1 MTYQLGVVGS
11 NWISEQFIAAAQE
24 NCQFNLAAVY
34 SRSVDHGEKITK
46 KFGRGQVYT
55 DFTKFLASNI
65 SVVYIASPNSL
76 HFIQTKTA
84 LLKHKHVICE
94 KPAFSNPQELNE
106 IRRILK
112 DNPDLFFFEAQRN
125 LYDPNFQ
132 VIKDLLNEFG
142 PIWGANLNFIR
153 QSSRYPALKAGELPN
168 AFSTVYSG
176 GALAD
181 LGVYLVAFAVGLF
194 GEPEKVNY
202 QAEKWP
208 VKDGAD
214 IFGVGSLTYSDLLV
228 ALAIGKNVTSE
239 NNNEIYGE
247 NGTLIIDSVANLS
260 KIKLRYPSGEIQDIS
275 LHNSGN
281 PLSFEAKSF
290 YWILAKQNHQKML
303 EQFEQTAIVNRTLKL
318 MRDQAG
324 IIFTSDQ
331 VSKAL

>member
-1 MTYQLGVVGS
+1 ML
-11 NWISEQFIAAAQE
+11 
-24 NCQFNLAAVY
+24 
-34 SRSVDHGEKITK
+34 
-46 KFGRGQVYT
+46 
-55 DFTKFLASNI
+55 
-65 SVVYIASPNSL
+65 
-76 HFIQTKTA
+76 
-84 LLKHKHVICE
+84 
-94 KPAFSNPQELNE
+94 
-106 IRRILK
+106 
-112 DNPDLFFFEAQRN
+112 
-125 LYDPNFQ
+125 
-132 VIKDLLNEFG
+132 
-142 PIWGANLNFIR
+142 
-153 QSSRYPALKAGELPN
+153 
-168 AFSTVYSG
+168 
-176 GALAD
+176 
-181 LGVYLVAFAVGLF
+181 LF